1 MIIASFPKGSFPE
14 YTWPVY
20 TWFSAPSGANI
31 QYTEVYAL
39 TLAAAVSTAFSLALV
54 TGVDFAVTM
63 PQVITMATYAELST

>member
-39 TLAAAVSTAFSLALV
+39 TVKAVTSAAFTVELITSA
-54 TGVDFAVTM
+54 DFAVTM